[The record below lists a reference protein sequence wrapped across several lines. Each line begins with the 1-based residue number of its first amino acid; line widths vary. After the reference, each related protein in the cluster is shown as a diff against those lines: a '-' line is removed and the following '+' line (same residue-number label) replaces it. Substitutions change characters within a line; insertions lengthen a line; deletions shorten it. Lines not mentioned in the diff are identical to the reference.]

1 MNAIE
6 ISHISKSFESKPILN
21 DINLTIRRGEFLTL
35 LGPSGCG
42 KTTLLRILAGL
53 EFPDSGMVE
62 TPSATFVNMERQQIL
77 PAEQR
82 GLGYVFQDYGLWPHM
97 TVYDNIAFPLVLQKQ
112 PKSVIRRQVDEVL
125 ERVKLT
131 GHENKLPEKLSG
143 GQKQRVSIARALAA
157 SPEIILMDEPLSN
170 LDANLREELG
180 LDIRQLT
187 AQRGITCINVTH
199 DRKEAQLLSDRIAL
213 MKEGVIHQLSD
224 PVTLFQRPASR
235 WASEFLNA
243 GNLLDGRLL
252 NRAKGTWLVPRTAL
266 ILNPSAE
273 QETVQIKVRDCLFL
287 DDRFEVVGE
296 LAGQSVCF
304 YSERP
309 FHAQEIIEAA
319 LREQELVFMGD
330 E

>member
-1 MNAIE
+1 MNAID
-6 ISHISKSFESKPILN
+6 IHHISKSFESKPILN
-21 DINLTIRRGEFLTL
+21 DINLTIHRGEFLTL

-53 EFPDSGMVE
+53 EQPDSGSIT
-62 TPSATFVNMERQQIL
+62 TPSVQFVDTQKAQFL

-112 PKSVIRRQVDEVL
+112 PKATIQQQVKEVL
-125 ERVKLT
+125 QLVKLS
-131 GHENKLPEKLSG
+131 GHEHKLPEKLSG

-180 LDIRQLT
+180 LEIRQL
-187 AQRGITCINVTH
+187 AGQRGITCINVTH

-213 MKEGVIHQLSD
+213 MKEGVIHQLD
-224 PVTLFQRPASR
+224 EPVTLFKRPVSR

-243 GNLLDGRLL
+243 GNLLQGESIHRS
-252 NRAKGTWLVPRTAL
+252 AGTWLVPRTAFTL
-266 ILNPSAE
+266 VAD
-273 QETVQIKVRDCLFL
+273 ETQAQAVIRVTDCLFL

-296 LAGQSVCF
+296 LAGQPICF
-304 YSERP
+304 YSERSY
-309 FHAQEIIEAA
+309 HINEVVYAT
-319 LREQELVFMGD
+319 LCDDELVLIA